1 MNKSVIIVM
10 ASIFFFLGSVVFLVS
25 GTTRAKMDMSESSKD
40 TIPILD
46 DKNVP
51 VGIYIPNREYKVQHK
66 LTIDTKDG
74 TVTQIR
80 MSVIMDH

>member
-1 MNKSVIIVM
+1 MNKFVIIVM

-25 GTTRAKMDMSESSKD
+25 GNNRAKMDMSESSDD

>member
-1 MNKSVIIVM
+1 M

-25 GTTRAKMDMSESSKD
+25 GNNRAKIYKSESSED
-40 TIPILD
+40 TISILD

-74 TVTQIR
+74 TVTQVR
-80 MSVIMDH
+80 MSVILEQ